1 MTEEDKELLLR
12 DLSARLPYGVRVFVS
27 GDDFDNYQ
35 YPYLLTAISK
45 FGQDI
50 FCKIYSPIYTPLGC
64 PGIENVKP
72 YLFPLSSI
80 TDEQKSELNKKFN
93 VQFSGND
100 IYSIH
105 YHSEGCWDT
114 DLELD
119 LQDWLWFINWCY
131 KNHFDIYGLI
141 PKGLALDATNLN
153 IY

>member
-1 MTEEDKELLLR
+1 MKQENKELLFR
-12 DLSARLPYGVRVFVS
+12 DLCARVPYGVKVQYMNNIFVIDYVS
-27 GDDFDNYQ
+27 SYEEVKLDTPD
-35 YPYLLTAISK
+35 S
-45 FGQDI
+45 
-50 FCKIYSPIYTPLGC
+50 YTVGVS
-64 PGIENVKP
+64 EVKP
-72 YLFPLSSI
+72 YLFPLSSM

-105 YHSEGCWDT
+105 HHSEGCWDT

-119 LQDWLWFINWCY
+119 FQDWLWFINWCY

-141 PKGLALDATNLN
+141 PMGLALDATGLN